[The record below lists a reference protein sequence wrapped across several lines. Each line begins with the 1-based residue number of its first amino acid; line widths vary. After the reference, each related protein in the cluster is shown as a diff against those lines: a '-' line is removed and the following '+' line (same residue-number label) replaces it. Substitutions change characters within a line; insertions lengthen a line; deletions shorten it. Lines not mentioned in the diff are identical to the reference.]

1 VVVRTT
7 GTIRGAKAPKKRKEI
22 FLTRKKETIGMTI
35 SSITPLHRQ
44 PDRTPHEL
52 VVIWQTQLQES
63 DYAAGTTKKYGQ
75 AVAGFL
81 AWYERAWP
89 EQVTLDALTPI
100 SLVGYRNSLQHEQR
114 LATTTIN
121 LRINALR
128 AWCAWLCEEGYLAT
142 NPAARFHLVEHQQTS
157 KREGLTPA
165 QIHAFLHEA
174 QRSRHPERNT
184 AIVQLL
190 LQTGLR
196 VDECAQ
202 LRYEDITYGERSG
215 TLLVRAGKG
224 NKAREVPLNASVRQA
239 LADDIAPQQNSAAT
253 VKAAAA
259 LWVSLNGPLWRS
271 QKGEKLSTAAI
282 QRIMIGELVRE
293 AGSRVP
299 DEASAHTLRHTF
311 ARNYL
316 SQYPGDIVGLAAILG
331 HSSLDTTRLYGE
343 PTVSQLAHRIE
354 HMDGNAYY

>member
-1 VVVRTT
+1 
-7 GTIRGAKAPKKRKEI
+7 
-22 FLTRKKETIGMTI
+22 MTI

-52 VVIWQTQLQES
+52 VVVWQVQLQES
-63 DYAAGTTKKYGQ
+63 DYAAGTTKKYVQ
-75 AVAGFL
+75 AVTGFL
-81 AWYERAWP
+81 AWYEHAWP

-100 SLVGYRNSLQHEQR
+100 SLVGYRNHLQHEQR

-128 AWCAWLCEEGYLAT
+128 AWCAWLCEEGYLST
-142 NPAARFHLVEHQQTS
+142 NPAARFHLVEHQHTS

-215 TLLVRAGKG
+215 MILVRAGKG

-239 LADDIAPQQNSAAT
+239 LADYIAPRLGIAPT

-259 LWVSLNGPLWRS
+259 TWVSLNGPLWHS

-282 QRIMIGELVRE
+282 QRMIGELVRQ

-299 DEASAHTLRHTF
+299 EEASAHTLRHTF

-343 PTVSQLAHRIE
+343 PTVSQLAQRME
-354 HMDGNAYY
+354 HMDSNAYH